1 MELMNTMPEYSPAS
15 RRVAPLT
22 VVLGAVFVFFC
33 AVLIFVF
40 VSTRRA
46 NPVMLDQ
53 HGKPVSTQHHPA
65 TEVSH

>member
-1 MELMNTMPEYSPAS
+1 MEGIHKMREYTWRP

-33 AVLIFVF
+33 SVLVFVF
-40 VSTRRA
+40 IATKRA

-53 HGKPVSTQHHPA
+53 HGKPTNSQ
-65 TEVSH
+65 SHAADGGTR